1 MKKRVCN
8 SRLKYERQLHNWSQQ
23 KIADLI
29 GSTVVNVSRW
39 ERGVT
44 FPSPY
49 FRQQL
54 CELFDKDAAALG
66 LFHVQENDAETTLP
80 LPSDKQAVY
89 DLAMPLPFRTTNDLV
104 GRDQL
109 VEHLKQQLC
118 ASKNVVLVA
127 LHGLPGVGKTALA
140 IALASDSTIRAEFSD
155 GILWAGLGTQPNLQ
169 EILSHWGTLFGVAAS
184 SPGAL
189 REVIGTRRM
198 LIVIDDVWEINDAM
212 ALMVGGPHC
221 AYLMTT
227 RFPHIAASFADQRA
241 IIVPELS
248 EEEGITLLQSLA
260 PEIPMDDM
268 ERVRILVCSV
278 DALPLGLML
287 MGRYI
292 HVQGYHGQM
301 RRLRAAMER
310 LLDTEQRLHLSIP
323 CVQSDTH
330 PGLPAKTSL
339 SLQSVI
345 EVSDQHL
352 DEQARQAL
360 RALSV
365 FPAKPNTFSEE
376 AALVVSAV
384 PVETLDKLSDA
395 GLLEV
400 DEVGRYMIHRVIADY
415 ARAFLKDEDPFQRFV
430 TYYETYIEENRADFR
445 ALEQERQN
453 VLVALEIAPTS
464 GDCVTLV

>member
-23 KIADLI
+23 KVADLI
-29 GSTVVNVSRW
+29 GSTIVNVSRW

-49 FRQQL
+49 FRRQL

-66 LFHVQENDAETTLP
+66 LFHVQENDAETPLP
-80 LPSDKQAVY
+80 LPSDKQVVY
-89 DLAMPLPFRTTNDLV
+89 DPAMPLPFRMTNDLV
-104 GRDQL
+104 GRDHL

-118 ASKNVVLVA
+118 ASKNVTLVA

-140 IALASDSTIRAEFSD
+140 IALASDSNVRAEFSD
-155 GILWAGLGTQPNLQ
+155 GILWTGLGTQPNIPEVLNR
-169 EILSHWGTLFGVAAS
+169 WGTLFGVAVS
-184 SPGAL
+184 NL
-189 REVIGTRRM
+189 REAIGTRRM
-198 LIVIDDVWEINDAM
+198 LIVIDDVWAINNAM

-227 RFPHIAASFADQRA
+227 RFPHIATSFADQRA
-241 IIVPELS
+241 IVVPELS
-248 EEEGITLLQSLA
+248 EEDGITLLRHLT
-260 PEIPMDDM
+260 PEIPTDNT
-268 ERVRILVCSV
+268 ERVHTLVRSV
-278 DALPLGLML
+278 GALPLGLML
-287 MGRYI
+287 MGRYL
-292 HVQGYHGQM
+292 HMQGYRGQV
-301 RRLRAAMER
+301 RRLRAAMEC
-310 LLDTEQRLHLSIP
+310 LLNTEQRLQLSIP
-323 CVQSDTH
+323 FVQLDAH
-330 PGLPAKTSL
+330 PGLPAETLL

-400 DEVGRYMIHRVIADY
+400 DEAGRYMVHRVIADY
-415 ARAFLKDEDPFQRFV
+415 ARASLKNQDPFRRFV
-430 TYYETYIEENRADFR
+430 TYYETYIEENRADFE

-453 VLVALEIAPTS
+453 ILVALEIAPTL
-464 GDCVTLV
+464 GDHVTLVP

>member
-23 KIADLI
+23 KVADLI

-49 FRQQL
+49 FRRQL
-54 CELFDKDAAALG
+54 CELFDKDASALG

-80 LPSDKQAVY
+80 LPSDKQVVY
-89 DLAMPLPFRTTNDLV
+89 DPAMPLPLRTVNDLV

-109 VEHLKQQLC
+109 VEHLKQQLY
-118 ASKNVVLVA
+118 ASKNIALVA

-140 IALASDSTIRAEFSD
+140 IALAFDPNIRAEFSD
-155 GILWAGLGTQPNLQ
+155 GILWAGLGTQPNIP
-169 EILSHWGTLFGVAAS
+169 EVLSRWGTLFGVAVS
-184 SPGAL
+184 NIGAL
-189 REVIGTRRM
+189 REVIGTGRM

-227 RFPHIAASFADQRA
+227 RFPHIASSFADQRA
-241 IIVPELS
+241 IVVPELS
-248 EEEGITLLQSLA
+248 EEDGITLLRHLA
-260 PEIPMDDM
+260 PEIPTDDT
-268 ERVRILVCSV
+268 ERVHTLVRSV
-278 DALPLGLML
+278 GALPLGLML
-287 MGRYI
+287 MGRYL
-292 HVQGYHGQM
+292 HMQGYRGQV

-310 LLDTEQRLHLSIP
+310 LLDTEQRLQLSIP
-323 CVQSDTH
+323 SVQSNAH
-330 PGLPAKTSL
+330 PGLSAETPL

-345 EVSDQHL
+345 EVSDQCL

-365 FPAKPNTFSEE
+365 FPTKPNTFSEE

-384 PVETLDKLSDA
+384 PVEALDKLNDA

-400 DEVGRYMIHRVIADY
+400 NGAGRYMMHQVIADY
-415 ARAFLKDEDPFQRFV
+415 AHTSLRDRDPFQRFV
-430 TYYETYIEENRADFR
+430 SYYGTYIEENRTEFE
-445 ALEQERQN
+445 ALE
-453 VLVALEIAPTS
+453 
-464 GDCVTLV
+464 